1 MRRERMEKIQRK
13 TKIEK
18 MVKLSKL
25 MCLFDFK
32 SPKDQLDDW
41 VRKYKESDWESK
53 TFDDKDVDLIIEAL
67 ERLPGYSPERFL
79 ISGAILG
86 STMLENEQL
95 FDFFLQIAYTFLSM
109 LDPDLFEGEAFDGK
123 IDTKD

>member
-1 MRRERMEKIQRK
+1 MEKIQRK

-25 MCLFDFK
+25 MCLLDFK

-53 TFDDKDVDLIIEAL
+53 TFDDKDVDLIIKAM
-67 ERLPGYSPERFL
+67 ERLRDYSPERFL

-86 STMLENEQL
+86 STKLENEQL

-123 IDTKD
+123 INTKD

>member
-1 MRRERMEKIQRK
+1 MEKIQRK

-25 MCLFDFK
+25 MGLLDFK

-41 VRKYKESDWESK
+41 IRKYKESDWESK
-53 TFDDKDVDLIIEAL
+53 TFDDKDVDLIIKAM

-86 STMLENEQL
+86 STKLENEQL

-123 IDTKD
+123 INTKD

>member
-1 MRRERMEKIQRK
+1 MEKIQRK

-25 MCLFDFK
+25 MCLLDFK
-32 SPKDQLDDW
+32 SPKDQLDEFI
-41 VRKYKESDWESK
+41 KGYKESEWKGK
-53 TFDDKDVDLIIEAL
+53 TFNDKDVDLIIKAM

-86 STMLENEQL
+86 SIELESEQM

>member
-1 MRRERMEKIQRK
+1 MKKIQRK

-25 MCLFDFK
+25 MCLLDFK

-41 VRKYKESDWESK
+41 VRKYKKSDWESK
-53 TFDDKDVDLIIEAL
+53 TFSDKDVDLIIKAL

-86 STMLENEQL
+86 STKLENEQL

-123 IDTKD
+123 INTKD

>member
-1 MRRERMEKIQRK
+1 MEKIQRK

-18 MVKLSKL
+18 LVKLSKL
-25 MCLFDFK
+25 MCLLDFK

-41 VRKYKESDWESK
+41 VRKYKEYDWESK
-53 TFDDKDVDLIIEAL
+53 TFDDKDVDLIIKAM

-86 STMLENEQL
+86 STKLENEQL

>member
-1 MRRERMEKIQRK
+1 MEKIQRK

-18 MVKLSKL
+18 LVKFSKL
-25 MCLFDFK
+25 MCLLDFK

-53 TFDDKDVDLIIEAL
+53 TFDDKDVDLIIKAM

-86 STMLENEQL
+86 STKLENEQL

-109 LDPDLFEGEAFDGK
+109 VNPDLFEGEAFDGK

>member
-1 MRRERMEKIQRK
+1 MRK

-25 MCLFDFK
+25 MCLLDFK

-53 TFDDKDVDLIIEAL
+53 TFNDKDVDLIIEAM

-86 STMLENEQL
+86 STNLENEQL

>member
-1 MRRERMEKIQRK
+1 MEKIQRK

-25 MCLFDFK
+25 MCLLDFR

-53 TFDDKDVDLIIEAL
+53 TFNDKDVDLIIKAM

-86 STMLENEQL
+86 STKLENEQL

>member
-1 MRRERMEKIQRK
+1 MEKIQRK

-25 MCLFDFK
+25 MCLLDFK

-53 TFDDKDVDLIIEAL
+53 TFDDKDVDLIIKAM
-67 ERLPGYSPERFL
+67 ERLRDYSPERFL

-86 STMLENEQL
+86 STKLENEQL
-95 FDFFLQIAYTFLSM
+95 FDFFSTDCIHVPFHVGS
-109 LDPDLFEGEAFDGK
+109 GSV
-123 IDTKD
+123 

>member
-1 MRRERMEKIQRK
+1 MKKIQRK

-18 MVKLSKL
+18 IVKLSKL
-25 MCLFDFK
+25 MCLLDFK

-53 TFDDKDVDLIIEAL
+53 TFSDKDVDLIIKAL

-86 STMLENEQL
+86 STKLENEQL

-123 IDTKD
+123 INTKD

>member
-1 MRRERMEKIQRK
+1 MEKIQRK

-18 MVKLSKL
+18 LVKLSKL
-25 MCLFDFK
+25 MLLSDFK
-32 SPKDQLDDW
+32 SPKDQLDDFI
-41 VRKYKESDWESK
+41 KGYKESEWKSK
-53 TFDDKDVDLIIEAL
+53 TFNDKDVDLIIEAL

-79 ISGAILG
+79 VSGTILG
-86 STMLENEQL
+86 STELENEQL

-123 IDTKD
+123 IDIKD

>member
-1 MRRERMEKIQRK
+1 MEKIQRK

-18 MVKLSKL
+18 LVKLSKL
-25 MCLFDFK
+25 MCLLDFK
-32 SPKDQLDDW
+32 SPKDQLYDW

-53 TFDDKDVDLIIEAL
+53 TFSDKDVDLIIKAL

-86 STMLENEQL
+86 STKLENEQL

>member
-1 MRRERMEKIQRK
+1 MEKIQRK

-25 MCLFDFK
+25 MCLLDFK

-53 TFDDKDVDLIIEAL
+53 TFDDKDVDLIIKAM
-67 ERLPGYSPERFL
+67 ERLTGYSPERFL

-86 STMLENEQL
+86 ATKLENEQL

>member
-1 MRRERMEKIQRK
+1 MEKIQRK

-18 MVKLSKL
+18 LVKLSKSML
-25 MCLFDFK
+25 LLDFK
-32 SPKDQLDDW
+32 SPKDQLDDFI
-41 VRKYKESDWESK
+41 KGYKESEWKSK
-53 TFDDKDVDLIIEAL
+53 TFNDKDVDLIIEAL

-79 ISGAILG
+79 VSGTILG
-86 STMLENEQL
+86 STELENEQL

-123 IDTKD
+123 IDIKD

>member
-1 MRRERMEKIQRK
+1 MEKIQRK

-18 MVKLSKL
+18 MVKLSEL
-25 MCLFDFK
+25 MCLLDFK

-41 VRKYKESDWESK
+41 VRKYKKSDWESK
-53 TFDDKDVDLIIEAL
+53 TFSDKDVDLIIKAL

-86 STMLENEQL
+86 STKLENEQL

-123 IDTKD
+123 INTKD

>member
-1 MRRERMEKIQRK
+1 MEKIQRK

-25 MCLFDFK
+25 MCLLDFK

-41 VRKYKESDWESK
+41 VKKYKESDWESK
-53 TFDDKDVDLIIEAL
+53 TFDDKDVDLIIKAM
-67 ERLPGYSPERFL
+67 ERLRDYSPERFL

-86 STMLENEQL
+86 STELENEQL

-109 LDPDLFEGEAFDGK
+109 LDPDLFEGEAFDGR
-123 IDTKD
+123 IDIKD

>member
-1 MRRERMEKIQRK
+1 MEKIQRK

-25 MCLFDFK
+25 MCLLDFK
-32 SPKDQLDDW
+32 SPKDQLD
-41 VRKYKESDWESK
+41 VFIKGYKESEWKGK
-53 TFDDKDVDLIIEAL
+53 TFNDKDVDLIIEAL

-86 STMLENEQL
+86 STELENEQL
-95 FDFFLQIAYTFLSM
+95 FDFFLQIAYTLLSM

>member
-1 MRRERMEKIQRK
+1 MKKIQRK

-25 MCLFDFK
+25 MCLLDFK

-41 VRKYKESDWESK
+41 VRKYKESEWESK

-86 STMLENEQL
+86 STKLENEQL